1 MARTKNDSVILCLYS
16 LSFVVSLTFLI
27 NTITIKMTSTLM
39 NTNTSNSTLPESMQR
54 MITPQYEQ
62 IVNEIDQIYN
72 HPDTGL
78 ITIAQWLNVSIM
90 APNKKISILLIGN
103 HSAGKSS
110 LINWYIEDNVQR
122 TGVAIE
128 TQGVSIITSG
138 KRRESLMGP
147 ATMHLFPYFR
157 PLGNIPGLLNYLTT
171 EISSSKQK
179 KFPLISFIDTP
190 GLVDGAMAYPFD
202 VEQAIL
208 WLGNYADLIFVLF
221 DPIGQAL
228 CKRTLTLVEQLNKTN
243 PEKMHYYLAK
253 ADEAG
258 SDRDRHRVLMQIVQN
273 LCRQPEISKTNFDMP
288 TIYLPNLAKETRCAN
303 QIHEVCS
310 TIDHAVFSGVQKSLN
325 ILHNDCKRLE
335 QSINERLVLHEKT
348 QIKHRS
354 WSIKLSIV
362 QFISL
367 ILVILSSILL
377 LRRYLETSHHKIP
390 LIYLDESST
399 SWQINSALNSIDNFL
414 FYPAYPLLLIVI
426 FINGIIFF
434 IGHFIRSRQKDVL
447 NAREKKMFM
456 TFKNHLE
463 RNVGVKQKNLYES
476 FLAEAID

>member
-1 MARTKNDSVILCLYS
+1 
-16 LSFVVSLTFLI
+16 
-27 NTITIKMTSTLM
+27 M
-39 NTNTSNSTLPESMQR
+39 NNSKSSSTLPESMQR
-54 MITPQYEQ
+54 MITPHYEQ
-62 IVNEIDQIYN
+62 IVNEIENIYH
-72 HPDTGL
+72 HPDIGL
-78 ITIAQWLNVSIM
+78 VTMARWLDLSIM

-110 LINWYIEDNVQR
+110 LVNWYIEDNVQR

-128 TQGVSIITSG
+128 TQGKSIEIKSSLAIITFTFVGVSIITSG

-147 ATMHLFPYFR
+147 ATMRLFPYLH

-179 KFPLISFIDTP
+179 KFPLVSFIDTP

-208 WLGNYADLIFVLF
+208 WLGDHVDLIFVLF

-228 CKRTLTLVEQLNKTN
+228 CKRTLTLVEQLNKSN

-288 TIYLPNLAKETRCAN
+288 TIYLPDLAKETRCTN

-325 ILHNDCKRLE
+325 TLYNDCKRLE
-335 QSINERLVLHEKT
+335 QCINERLVLHKKT

-354 WSIKLSIV
+354 WNIKLSIV

-367 ILVILSSILL
+367 LLVILSSILL
-377 LRRYLETSHHKIP
+377 LRRYLETSHLKIP
-390 LIYLDESST
+390 IAFLDESST
-399 SWQINSALNSIDNFL
+399 SWQINSTLNSIDDFL
-414 FYPAYPLLLIVI
+414 FYPAYSLLLLII
-426 FINGIIFF
+426 FINGLIFF
-434 IGHFIRSRQKDVL
+434 IGRFIKNRQKDVL
-447 NAREKKMFM
+447 NAREKKMFI
-456 TFKNHLE
+456 TFQHHLE
-463 RNVGVKQKNLYES
+463 TNVGVKQKNLYES

>member
-1 MARTKNDSVILCLYS
+1 MMKNTK
-16 LSFVVSLTFLI
+16 
-27 NTITIKMTSTLM
+27 
-39 NTNTSNSTLPESMQR
+39 TNSNLPESMQH

-62 IVNEIDQIYN
+62 IVNEIENIYH
-72 HPDTGL
+72 HPDIGL
-78 ITIAQWLNVSIM
+78 ITIARWLNLSIM

-110 LINWYIEDNVQR
+110 LVNWYIEDNVQR

-147 ATMHLFPYFR
+147 ATMRLFPYLNA
-157 PLGNIPGLLNYLTT
+157 LGNIPGLLNYLTT

-179 KFPLISFIDTP
+179 KFPLVSFIDTP
-190 GLVDGAMAYPFD
+190 GLVDGTMAYPFD
-202 VEQAIL
+202 VDQAIL
-208 WLGNYADLIFVLF
+208 WLGDYADLIFVLF

-228 CKRTLTLVEQLNKTN
+228 CKRTLTLVEQLNKLN

-288 TIYLPNLAKETRCAN
+288 TIYLPDLAKETRCTN

-325 ILHNDCKRLE
+325 TLNNDCKRLE
-335 QSINERLVLHEKT
+335 QCINERLVLHEKVKV
-348 QIKHRS
+348 KHRS

-367 ILVILSSILL
+367 LLVILSSILL
-377 LRRYLETSHHKIP
+377 LRRYLETSHLKISTF
-390 LIYLDESST
+390 LDESST
-399 SWQINSALNSIDNFL
+399 SWQINSTLNSIDDFL
-414 FYPAYPLLLIVI
+414 FYPAYSLLFLTI
-426 FINGIIFF
+426 FINGVIFF
-434 IGHFIRSRQKDVL
+434 IGRFIKNRQKDVL
-447 NAREKKMFM
+447 NDREKKMFVA
-456 TFKNHLE
+456 FKHHIE
-463 RNVGVKQKNLYES
+463 ANVSVKQKNLYES

>member
-1 MARTKNDSVILCLYS
+1 
-16 LSFVVSLTFLI
+16 
-27 NTITIKMTSTLM
+27 MTSTVKNNN
-39 NTNTSNSTLPESMQR
+39 NTLSETMQR

-62 IVNEIDQIYN
+62 IVNEIEKIYQN
-72 HPDTGL
+72 PDTGL
-78 ITIAQWLNVSIM
+78 VTIAQNLGVPIM

-110 LINWYIEDNVQR
+110 LVNWYIEDNVQR
-122 TGVAIE
+122 TGIAIE

-147 ATMHLFPYFR
+147 ATMHLFPYFQ

-179 KFPLISFIDTP
+179 KFPLVSFIDTP

-208 WLGNYADLIFVLF
+208 WLGNHADLIFVLF

-228 CKRTLTLVEQLNKTN
+228 CKRTLTLVEQLNKN
-243 PEKMHYYLAK
+243 SPEKMHYYLAK

-288 TIYLPNLAKETRCAN
+288 TIYLPELAKETRCSN
-303 QIHEVCS
+303 QIHELCS

-325 ILHNDCKRLE
+325 TLRNDCKRLQ
-335 QSINERLVLHEKT
+335 QSLNERLNLHEKT
-348 QIKHRS
+348 QTKHRS
-354 WSIKLSIV
+354 WSIKLSIL

-367 ILVILSSILL
+367 VLVILSSVLL
-377 LRRYLETSHHKIP
+377 LRRYLETTHLKIP
-390 LIYLDESST
+390 IISLDHSST
-399 SWQINSALNSIDNFL
+399 SRQIHSTLTSIDEFL
-414 FYPAYPLLLIVI
+414 YHPADPLLFLIL
-426 FINGIIFF
+426 FINGIIFL
-434 IGHFIRSRQKDVL
+434 IGRFIRSRQKDVL
-447 NAREKKMFM
+447 SNREKKMF
-456 TFKNHLE
+456 TAYKHHLE
-463 RNVGVKQKNLYES
+463 TNVDVKQKSLYES